1 MTTFSPHTQF
11 SPNLADVGWDQLAP
25 QATSHLST
33 TAVAETSRPSPAAA
47 SADFKQQI
55 IATLGQVAQRFDW
68 ILSATLTGSFLRGAG
83 LEGISDIDFVVVVD
97 RLNAERMQQLQ
108 NSFREAL
115 EPVLARANYSLR
127 INPTL
132 GPLKFND
139 ERTAVL
145 HLMLYS
151 LPAHIEH
158 VIHSPFTCL
167 DWQRSQVWFKRP
179 LGDIYPVFGLQ
190 PRHFI
195 SARRSIQDYLR
206 DYRAGIVS
214 FRELACDERTYRE
227 VRRDKPMTIRDRHEF
242 AYHILRFLMQN
253 TLKLLLRRNEV
264 PEGELLLDQFSL
276 AFGDC
281 GGLLRPLY
289 HELEEKKRSL
299 DFREPLPQVDERLEA
314 WIGDYER
321 QFRNLFF
328 TDARRHVLFR
338 HAPTALNS
346 RGHGERDRESIS
358 ADDFSRGKAG
368 WPKSNPDPV
377 GDAAPR
383 FLGRR
388 NPDIEPLATDS
399 LAPLVKAIEGLSLGR
414 VFSSPLARCQQSLA
428 ALANA
433 IDNRWRGLSPLSPS
447 QPDNGRG
454 ALRSATATCLL
465 RPCLDARLEEI
476 DYGHCEGLTAVEAR
490 QQFPRLAAG
499 WDRGDDVRFPD
510 GECTADVARRLEA
523 FIDGQWDHDG
533 PDTLTCTHNVVLRC
547 LVGLALNIPQQAR
560 HRLRIPHLAPISVI
574 QTRRHGWFV
583 DLDEETEREIFRD
596 FAGRPSNAVH

>member
-1 MTTFSPHTQF
+1 MTTFSPHTPF
-11 SPNLADVGWDQLAP
+11 SANVADAGWDRLAP
-25 QATSHLST
+25 QAPAHLAT
-33 TAVAETSRPSPAAA
+33 IADADITRHSPAAA
-47 SADFKQQI
+47 GADFKQQI
-55 IATLGQVAQRFDW
+55 IATLGQVAERFDW
-68 ILSATLTGSFLRGAG
+68 VLSATLTGSFLRGTG
-83 LEGISDIDFVVVVD
+83 LEGISDIDFVVIVD

-108 NSFREAL
+108 VSFREAL
-115 EPVLARANYSLR
+115 GPVVAKANYSLR

-151 LPAHIEH
+151 LPAHVEH

-179 LGDIYPVFGLQ
+179 LTEIYPVFGLQ

-206 DYRAGIVS
+206 DYRAGVVS
-214 FRELACDERTYRE
+214 FRELECDERTHRE
-227 VRRDKPMTIRDRHEF
+227 VRREKPMTIRDRHEF

-253 TLKLLLRRNEV
+253 ALKLLLKRNDV
-264 PEGELLLDQFSL
+264 PEGELLLDQYSL

-289 HELEEKKRSL
+289 RELAEKKRSL
-299 DFREPLPQVDERLEA
+299 DFTQPLPQLNERLEV

-328 TDARRHVLFR
+328 TDVRRHVLFR
-338 HAPTALNS
+338 HAPTALN
-346 RGHGERDRESIS
+346 
-358 ADDFSRGKAG
+358 AG
-368 WPKSNPDPV
+368 QVENLSYE
-377 GDAAPR
+377 PR

-388 NPDIEPLATDS
+388 NPDIEPLAIES
-399 LAPLVKAIEGLSLGR
+399 LAPLAKTLEGLSIGR
-414 VFSSPLARCQQSLA
+414 VFSSPLARCQQSLS
-428 ALANA
+428 ALTDFLQARSASEGNLTTRREPFPDSTLSLA
-433 IDNRWRGLSPLSPS
+433 GASGLSNPLP
-447 QPDNGRG
+447 
-454 ALRSATATCLL
+454 

-476 DYGHCEGLTAVEAR
+476 DYGHCEGLTAGEAR
-490 QQFPRLAAG
+490 EQFPRLAGG
-499 WDRGDDVRFPD
+499 WDRGEDVRFPD

-547 LVGLALNIPQQAR
+547 LVGLALNIPRQSW
-560 HRLRIPHLAPISVI
+560 HRLRIPHLTPISVI

-583 DLDEETEREIFRD
+583 DLDEATERAIFRD
-596 FAGRPSNAVH
+596 FVGSG